1 MNASIVEPAKARA
14 TPYVEE
20 AKARATPYV
29 AEAKA
34 RATPYVAPY
43 IAKGFDTKDAV
54 MSDVRPPQ
62 PSPSPAPTFTRTP
75 IITQPKPER

>member
-29 AEAKA
+29 A
-34 RATPYVAPY
+34 PY
-43 IAKGFDTKDAV
+43 IAKGLDTKDAV

-62 PSPSPAPTFTRTP
+62 PSPAPAHTR